1 MNARLNTLWNQAGAL
16 WRNPRSGSALRAT
29 FALLVLMLGWR
40 QASSWYQA
48 RLLAEVRSE
57 ASMDLSLRSNAL
69 SAAINRRLTLVTGLH
84 AFVQS
89 EADDPGF
96 VTKFRAFAAG
106 LYESTPGIRN
116 IALAPQGIVQY
127 VYPVEGNEAVIGYE
141 PLRDPRPEV
150 RAAVERAIATREIA
164 LIGPADLVQGGTGLI
179 ARQAVYVNNHYWGL
193 VNIVLDMQTVLDRAG
208 LGDPSNDFRFAIQND
223 EQHVILGDPGIL
235 NDSPVTHSLELPEG
249 EWLLLSAPEGGW
261 EAAVQG
267 EMLVF
272 QIGGL
277 IIAVLL
283 SGLVYLSSNRQ
294 ARLAQAVRQ
303 RTREISRMNKQ
314 LQLDFTERLR
324 AEQALREQEEQYRE
338 IFGSL
343 SDGVFINR
351 LDGTLVDFNPAA
363 AHIHGYTVEEFQQLQ
378 PEQFVH
384 PDHLYL
390 YREYIET
397 VKTGELYHCHAVDV
411 RKDGSTFD
419 IEVYGSPF
427 QYRGEHYALAVVRD
441 VSEQM
446 ETMRTLE
453 QMVQERTHELS
464 TLLRVSHTV
473 GSTLEL
479 EPLLGL
485 IMDALKDVVDY
496 ARAGTF
502 ILEDEDSAI
511 LLDYRGEPLSSPL
524 PAYDLREAY
533 FTREMLR
540 AQKPFL
546 LPDTTVDTE
555 LARDFCAIA
564 FWSEYP
570 NHAVLASSMC
580 VPLVVKEKSIGF
592 LHLEH
597 PKPNYYTQHHAD
609 LALAFAQQAAAAI
622 ENARLYQQAHNLAAL
637 QERQKLARELHDSV
651 SQALYGMAMGAR
663 TARTLLDRKSM
674 ADDSRLALAEP
685 LDYVLSL
692 ADAGLAEMRAL
703 IFELR
708 PESLENEGLV
718 AALNKQTA
726 ALRAR
731 HQIAVEVLACEEPS
745 ASLEV
750 KEHLYRIAQEALHN
764 IVKHAQARKVILSLT
779 EQLGFLTLEIRD
791 DGLGFEANSH
801 FPGHLGLRTMRE
813 RSERLH
819 GSFEVYSAPGE
830 GARIRVQIPL
840 TPLN

>member
-1 MNARLNTLWNQAGAL
+1 
-16 WRNPRSGSALRAT
+16 
-29 FALLVLMLGWR
+29 
-40 QASSWYQA
+40 
-48 RLLAEVRSE
+48 
-57 ASMDLSLRSNAL
+57 
-69 SAAINRRLTLVTGLH
+69 
-84 AFVQS
+84 
-89 EADDPGF
+89 
-96 VTKFRAFAAG
+96 
-106 LYESTPGIRN
+106 
-116 IALAPQGIVQY
+116 
-127 VYPVEGNEAVIGYE
+127 
-141 PLRDPRPEV
+141 
-150 RAAVERAIATREIA
+150 
-164 LIGPADLVQGGTGLI
+164 
-179 ARQAVYVNNHYWGL
+179 VYVNNKYWGL
-193 VNIVLDMQTVLDRAG
+193 VHIVLDWTTVLERAG
-208 LGDPSNDFRFAIQND
+208 LETPAGDLRFALQDDSQN
-223 EQHVILGDPGIL
+223 VFLGDPGIL
-235 NDSPVTHSLELPEG
+235 DDSPVTHRLELTEG
-249 EWLLLSAPEGGW
+249 EWLLLSAPVGGW
-261 EAAVQG
+261 ESAVQR

-272 QIGGL
+272 RIGGL
-277 IIAVLL
+277 IIVLLL

-294 ARLAQAVRQ
+294 ARLARAVRQ
-303 RTREISRMNKQ
+303 RTGEISRMNEQ
-314 LQLDFTERLR
+314 LQQDFADRLR

-338 IFGSL
+338 VFGSL

-351 LDGTLVDFNPAA
+351 LDGTLVEFNPAA
-363 AHIHGYTVEEFQQLQ
+363 AHIHGYTEEEFQLLQ
-378 PEQFVH
+378 PEQFIH

-390 YREYIET
+390 FREYIET
-397 VKTGELYHCHAVDV
+397 VKTGEVYHCHAVDV

-427 QYRGEHYALAVVRD
+427 HYRGEIYALAVIRD

-464 TLLRVSHTV
+464 TLLRVSRTV
-473 GSTLEL
+473 ASTLEL

-496 ARAGTF
+496 ARVGTF
-502 ILEDEDSAI
+502 ILEDEDRAL
-511 LLDYRGEPLSSPL
+511 LLDYRGEALTPPL

-540 AQKPFL
+540 EQKPFV
-546 LPDTTVDTE
+546 LPDTSVDTQ
-555 LARDFCAIA
+555 LARDFRAIA
-564 FWSEYP
+564 FWAEHP
-570 NHAVLASSMC
+570 NRSVLASTMC

-592 LHLEH
+592 LQLEH
-597 PKPNYYTQHHAD
+597 PRPNYYTQRHAD

-622 ENARLYQQAHNLAAL
+622 DNARLYQQAQYLAAL

-663 TARTLLDRKSM
+663 TARTLLERKSM

-708 PESLENEGLV
+708 PESLETEGLV
-718 AALNKQTA
+718 AALSKQTA

-731 HQIAVEVLACEEPS
+731 HQIEVEVLACEEPS

-764 IVKHAQARKVILSLT
+764 IVKHAQARKVILALT

-791 DGLGFEANSH
+791 DGVGFEANGP
-801 FPGHLGLRTMRE
+801 FPGHLGLHTMRE
-813 RSERLH
+813 RSERLQ
-819 GSFEVYSAPGE
+819 GSFEVHSAPGA
-830 GARIRVQIPL
+830 GTRIRVQIPL